1 MGRHICT
8 TLVVAV
14 SSCMLSAPAIA
25 APGTITFGVADDA
38 GKYADD
44 SGAKFYDRIAATG
57 LTADRF
63 TATGT
68 LASDEIPEKAF
79 FDRAIPEASVHGV
92 SLVLSVRP
100 SRATAIGGSLVQ
112 AKRFAAYVA
121 LLAKTY
127 PSVRTFVIANE
138 PNQPRFWQPQFQ
150 NGRSVAGRDYER
162 VLALSYDAVKKVDKR
177 IKVAGGALSGRGNDD
192 SKALSNRS
200 TSPLRFLYDLGNAYR
215 ASNRKA
221 PLMDLFAFHPYPRSS
236 LDSLQKGLDWPMA
249 G

>member
-14 SSCMLSAPAIA
+14 SVCMLSAPAVA
-25 APGTITFGVADDA
+25 APGPIAFGVADDA

-44 SGAKFYDRIAATG
+44 SGAKFFDRIAGSG
-57 LTADRF
+57 LTADRL
-63 TATGT
+63 TATWDPAHPT
-68 LASDEIPEKAF
+68 TIPDKAF
-79 FDRAIPEASVHGV
+79 FDRAIPEASLHGV

-112 AKRFAAYVA
+112 AKRFATYVA

-150 NGRSVAGRDYER
+150 NGRSVAGRNYEQ
-162 VLALSYDAVKKVDKR
+162 VLALSYDALKKVDKT

-192 SKALSNRS
+192 AQALSNRS
-200 TSPLRFLYDLGNAYR
+200 TSPLRFLYDLGSAYR
-215 ASNRKA
+215 ASKRR
-221 PLMDLFAFHPYPRSS
+221 LR
-236 LDSLQKGLDWPMA
+236 
-249 G
+249 